1 MAFCQE
7 ASFSK
12 SRSNSLQSFERE
24 SELEWEMKKTKFTFR
39 VRGYFRPPYCCAWSL
54 RTQSLCLPPPSKAGV
69 YDYAGTPDRVWDSSH
84 PIVEHR
90 IEELKRRGMLDKYKG
105 DQQRA

>member
-1 MAFCQE
+1 MGDEKNQIYIPSE
-7 ASFSK
+7 GIFS
-12 SRSNSLQSFERE
+12 STVLLR
-24 SELEWEMKKTKFTFR
+24 MVIADTKL
-39 VRGYFRPPYCCAWSL
+39 VPVPL
-54 RTQSLCLPPPSKAGV
+54 SKAGV